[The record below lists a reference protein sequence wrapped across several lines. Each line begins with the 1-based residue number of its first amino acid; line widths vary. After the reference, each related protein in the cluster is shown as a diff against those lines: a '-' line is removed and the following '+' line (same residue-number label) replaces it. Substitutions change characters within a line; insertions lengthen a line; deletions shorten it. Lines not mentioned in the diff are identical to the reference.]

1 MGFFIAYDKIY
12 LAEGNGRITSLLDL
26 DEVDYPCTFINNE
39 AESYDEL
46 KQILINENVSR
57 TFEYQRQMGHKP
69 VLELATT
76 KKRSKFTILFYDQV
90 IYEEFEDGTVA
101 IANNLS
107 KAVKEV
113 LDSPDTV
120 FVKYQMLLG
129 LLPIKTIG
137 KYMFRL
143 GRNEN
148 LNRSMNGM
156 IYRYGEAFYLVG
168 SRLTDFF
175 DEAVIAQLLLRNRLN
190 YIDDGIFKSKVAGA
204 YTAIS
209 FMDFI
214 QELNSSIY
222 LINREKIEL
231 NGDEI
236 TYGDNKLLIKQSQ
249 TNDKW
254 FISGPF
260 DLILSMFGAETR
272 AELDEYISKQI
283 GRKRRNGVFPN
294 CDSRDEIIK
303 LVESLKGEQIQI
315 LYF

>member
-12 LAEGNGRITSLLDL
+12 LAESNGRITSLLDI
-26 DEVDYPCTFINNE
+26 DEIDFPCTFINNE
-39 AESYDEL
+39 VNSYDEL
-46 KQILINENVSR
+46 KQVLINENISR
-57 TFEYQRQMGHKP
+57 LFEYQRTMGHKP
-69 VLELATT
+69 VLEIATT
-76 KKRSKFTILFYDQV
+76 NKRSRFTISFYDQV

-101 IANNLS
+101 VANNLS
-107 KAVKEV
+107 KAVRQV
-113 LDSPDTV
+113 LNSTDTI
-120 FVKYQMLLG
+120 FTKYQMLLEF
-129 LLPIKTIG
+129 LPIKTIG

-175 DEAVIAQLLLRNRLN
+175 DEAVITQLLLKNQLN
-190 YIDDGIFKSKVAGA
+190 YSDDGIFKSKIASV
-204 YTAIS
+204 YTTIS

-214 QELNSSIY
+214 RKLNSSVY
-222 LINREKIEL
+222 LTNREKIEL
-231 NGDEI
+231 NGDQI
-236 TYGDNKLLIKQSQ
+236 IYGNNKLSIKQSP
-249 TNDKW
+249 TNNKW
-254 FISGPF
+254 FIAGPF

-283 GRKRRNGVFPN
+283 GKKRRNGVFPN

-303 LVESLKGEQIQI
+303 LVESLRDE
-315 LYF
+315 

>member
-12 LAEGNGRITSLLDL
+12 LAESSGRITSLLDI
-26 DEVDYPCTFINNE
+26 DEIDFPCTFINNE
-39 AESYDEL
+39 VNSYDEL
-46 KQILINENVSR
+46 KQVLINENISR
-57 TFEYQRQMGHKP
+57 LFEYQRTMGHKP
-69 VLELATT
+69 VLEIATT
-76 KKRSKFTILFYDQV
+76 NKRSRFTISFYDQV

-101 IANNLS
+101 VANNLS
-107 KAVKEV
+107 KAVSRV
-113 LDSPDTV
+113 LNSTDTI
-120 FVKYQMLLG
+120 FTKYQMLLG
-129 LLPIKTIG
+129 MLPIKTIG

-175 DEAVIAQLLLRNRLN
+175 DEAVIAQLLLRNQLN
-190 YIDDGIFKSKVAGA
+190 YIADGIFKSKVASV

-214 QELNSSIY
+214 RELNSSIY

-231 NGDEI
+231 DGDQI
-236 TYGDNKLLIKQSQ
+236 TYGGNKLSIKQSP
-249 TNDKW
+249 TNNKW
-254 FISGPF
+254 FIAGPF
-260 DLILSMFGAETR
+260 DLILNMFGAETR

-283 GRKRRNGVFPN
+283 GKKRRNGVFPN

-303 LVESLKGEQIQI
+303 LVESLRDE
-315 LYF
+315 

>member
-12 LAEGNGRITSLLDL
+12 LAESNGRITSLLDI
-26 DEVDYPCTFINNE
+26 DEIDFPCTFINNE
-39 AESYDEL
+39 VNSYDEL
-46 KQILINENVSR
+46 KQVLINENISR
-57 TFEYQRQMGHKP
+57 LFEYQRTMGHKP
-69 VLELATT
+69 VLEIATT
-76 KKRSKFTILFYDQV
+76 NKRSKFTISFYDQV

-101 IANNLS
+101 VANNLS
-107 KAVKEV
+107 KAVRRV
-113 LDSPDTV
+113 LNSTDTI
-120 FVKYQMLLG
+120 FTKYQMLLEF
-129 LLPIKTIG
+129 LPIKTIG

-175 DEAVIAQLLLRNRLN
+175 DEAVITQLLLKNQLS
-190 YIDDGIFKSKVAGA
+190 YSDDGIFKSKIASV
-204 YTAIS
+204 YTTIS

-214 QELNSSIY
+214 RKLNSSIY
-222 LINREKIEL
+222 LTNREKIEL
-231 NGDEI
+231 NGDQI
-236 TYGDNKLLIKQSQ
+236 IYGNNKLSIKQSP
-249 TNDKW
+249 TNNKW
-254 FISGPF
+254 FIAGPF

-283 GRKRRNGVFPN
+283 GKKRRNGVFPN

-303 LVESLKGEQIQI
+303 LIESLRDE
-315 LYF
+315 